1 VESLNLIFIQKECES
16 MELKIRNVDPF
27 VVKTFDE
34 MAKKKSISRQELLNS
49 ILTKVAYEQGM
60 NEREARL
67 EMLVEKNI
75 LVMEKVDDRVE
86 QLENLLSELME
97 E

>member
-1 VESLNLIFIQKECES
+1 

-34 MAKKKSISRQELLNS
+34 LAKKKSISRQELLNS

-60 NEREARL
+60 NEKEALL
-67 EMLVEKNI
+67 EMLVQKNI
-75 LVMEKVDDRVE
+75 NVMKKMTDRVE
-86 QLENLLSELME
+86 QLENLLSDLME

>member
-1 VESLNLIFIQKECES
+1 

-34 MAKKKSISRQELLNS
+34 MAKKRSISRQELLNS

-60 NEREARL
+60 NESEAQL
-67 EMLVEKNI
+67 KMLVQKNI
-75 LVMEKVDDRVE
+75 SAMEKMADKVE
-86 QLENLLSELME
+86 KLENLLSDLME

>member
-1 VESLNLIFIQKECES
+1 

-34 MAKKKSISRQELLNS
+34 LAKKKSISRQELLNS
-49 ILTKVAYEQGM
+49 VLTKVAYEHGM
-60 NEREARL
+60 NEKEALL

-75 LVMEKVDDRVE
+75 LFMEKVDDRIE
-86 QLENLLSELME
+86 KLENLLSDLME

>member
-1 VESLNLIFIQKECES
+1 

-34 MAKKKSISRQELLNS
+34 MAKKRSISRQELLNS
-49 ILTKVAYEQGM
+49 ILTKVAYEHGM
-60 NEREARL
+60 NESEAQL
-67 EMLVEKNI
+67 KMLVQKNI
-75 LVMEKVDDRVE
+75 SAMEKMADKVE
-86 QLENLLSELME
+86 KLENLLSDLME

>member
-1 VESLNLIFIQKECES
+1 
-16 MELKIRNVDPF
+16 MEIKIRNVDPF

-34 MAKKKSISRQELLNS
+34 LAKKRSISRQELLNS

-75 LVMEKVDDRVE
+75 LFMKKVDDRVE
-86 QLENLLSELME
+86 QLENLLSDLFE

>member
-1 VESLNLIFIQKECES
+1 

-34 MAKKKSISRQELLNS
+34 MAKKRSISRQELLNS
-49 ILTKVAYEQGM
+49 ILTTVAYEHGK
-60 NEREARL
+60 NDKEVLL
-67 EMLVEKNI
+67 EMLVQKNI
-75 LVMEKVDDRVE
+75 NAMEKMADGVE
-86 QLENLLSELME
+86 QLENLLSDLME

>member
-1 VESLNLIFIQKECES
+1 VESLNLIFIQKESEA

-34 MAKKKSISRQELLNS
+34 MAKKQSISRQELLNS
-49 ILTKVAYEQGM
+49 ILTKVAYEHGM
-60 NEREARL
+60 NESEAL
-67 EMLVEKNI
+67 LKMLVQKNI
-75 LVMEKVDDRVE
+75 SAMEKMADKVE
-86 QLENLLSELME
+86 QLENLLSDLME

>member
-1 VESLNLIFIQKECES
+1 
-16 MELKIRNVDPF
+16 MEIKIRNVDPF

-34 MAKKKSISRQELLNS
+34 LAKKRSISRQELLNS

-60 NEREARL
+60 NEREATL

-75 LVMEKVDDRVE
+75 LFMKKVDDRVE
-86 QLENLLSELME
+86 QLENLLSDLIE

>member
-1 VESLNLIFIQKECES
+1 
-16 MELKIRNVDPF
+16 MEIKIRNVDPF

-34 MAKKKSISRQELLNS
+34 LAKKKSISRQELLNS
-49 ILTKVAYEQGM
+49 ILTKIAYEQGM

-75 LVMEKVDDRVE
+75 QFMEKVDDRVE
-86 QLENLLSELME
+86 QLENLLSGLME